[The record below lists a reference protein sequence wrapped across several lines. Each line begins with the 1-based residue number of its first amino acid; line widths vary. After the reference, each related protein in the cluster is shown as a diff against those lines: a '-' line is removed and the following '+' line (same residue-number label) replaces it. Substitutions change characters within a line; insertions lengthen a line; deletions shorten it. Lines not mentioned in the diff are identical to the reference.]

1 MGHPCNKVNRAQL
14 SGVSSIMAMSMVIMS
29 SAIIVAAADKGARHH
44 VLAVSHP
51 KDISHQLQSRFQ
63 RSPQPSSNGA
73 SVTSICD
80 GLCNCTK
87 EKEIFLNV
95 ACDFTQNK
103 VSSRSSSRLEP
114 NQICNSIRQ
123 EIHGL
128 FVTDAN

>member
-1 MGHPCNKVNRAQL
+1 MAHPCKVKRAQL
-14 SGVSSIMAMSMVIMS
+14 SGVSSIIAMSMVIMS
-29 SAIIVAAADKGARHH
+29 SAIIVAAADKGARQH
-44 VLAVSHP
+44 VLAVSHHP